1 MQTKYLLTL
10 LKTINMEHFSLIATR
25 EYLNKIGNKS
35 FILMTLLLPILL
47 SGITFLISFL
57 SSVNNDTSKNISVV
71 DNTGYIYQK
80 LDSST
85 DIIYDLIDDATIDE
99 AKEIS
104 RNKSDYG
111 LLYINNFDSPEEIAE
126 SIMFISETSPS
137 FTVLNKLES
146 QLESILTDEN
156 FRILGIDINQINS
169 SKIIVNLFQESF
181 DGEETT
187 RLDGIVKLGFGFALG
202 MLLYFFIF
210 AYGSMIM
217 MSVMEEKTSRIV
229 EIIISSVK
237 PFNLMTGKI
246 IGVSLA
252 GLTQVLIWG
261 VMFSVFSYFFSTYF
275 GISAS
280 SSSGEIIL
288 STEEADAISS
298 SALEMISAFMNLPL
312 TNIFFAFIIY
322 FIGGYFLYASIFA
335 AIGASIDNQADAQQF
350 MLPITLII
358 IIGLYVGVLTVPED
372 PNGIVAQIFSYIPF
386 TSPIVMLM
394 RIPHGVPLYEQILS
408 VTILFS
414 SVLLIVWISAKI
426 YRIGILMYGKK
437 ITYGEM
443 IKWLRS

>member
-312 TNIFFAFIIY
+312 TNIFIAFIMY
-322 FIGGYFLYASIFA
+322 FLGGYFLYASMFA
-335 AIGASIDNQADAQQF
+335 AVGAAIDNQADAQQF
-350 MLPITLII
+350 MLPVTLII

-414 SVLLIVWISAKI
+414 SVLLIIWISAKI

>member
-1 MQTKYLLTL
+1 MKYLLTL

-35 FILMTLLLPILL
+35 FILMTLLLPILF
-47 SGITFLISFL
+47 SGITFLLSFL

-187 RLDGIVKLGFGFALG
+187 RLDGIVKLGFGFVLG

-252 GLTQVLIWG
+252 ALTQVLIWG

-288 STEEADAISS
+288 STDEADAISS
-298 SALEMISAFMNLPL
+298 FALEMISAFMNLPL

-335 AIGASIDNQADAQQF
+335 AIGAAIDNQADAQQF
-350 MLPITLII
+350 MLPITLIV
-358 IIGLYVGVLTVPED
+358 IIGLYVGMLTVPED

>member
-1 MQTKYLLTL
+1 
-10 LKTINMEHFSLIATR
+10 MEHFSLIATR

-47 SGITFLISFL
+47 SGITFLLSFL

-85 DIIYDLIDDATIDE
+85 DIIYNLIDDATIDE

-261 VMFSVFSYFFSTYF
+261 VMFSVFSYLFSTYF

-335 AIGASIDNQADAQQF
+335 AIGAAIDNQADAQQF

>member
-47 SGITFLISFL
+47 SGITFLLSFL

-146 QLESILTDEN
+146 QLESILTNEN

-169 SKIIVNLFQESF
+169 SKIIINLFQESF
-181 DGEETT
+181 DGDETT
-187 RLDGIVKLGFGFALG
+187 RLDGVVKLGFGFALG

-335 AIGASIDNQADAQQF
+335 AIGAAIDNQADAQQF
-350 MLPITLII
+350 MLPITLIV
-358 IIGLYVGVLTVPED
+358 IIGLYVGMLTVPED

-414 SVLLIVWISAKI
+414 SVLFIVWISAKI

>member
-1 MQTKYLLTL
+1 MLTKYLLTL

-261 VMFSVFSYFFSTYF
+261 VMFFVFSYFFSTYF

-312 TNIFFAFIIY
+312 TNIFIAFIMY
-322 FIGGYFLYASIFA
+322 FLGGYFLYASMFA
-335 AIGASIDNQADAQQF
+335 AVGAAIDNQADAQQF
-350 MLPITLII
+350 MLPVTLII

-408 VTILFS
+408 VAILFS
-414 SVLLIVWISAKI
+414 SVLLIIWISAKI

>member
-414 SVLLIVWISAKI
+414 SVLLVIWISAKI

>member
-35 FILMTLLLPILL
+35 FILMTLLLPIFL
-47 SGITFLISFL
+47 SGITFLLSFL

-335 AIGASIDNQADAQQF
+335 AIGAAIDNQADAQQF
-350 MLPITLII
+350 MLPITLIV
-358 IIGLYVGVLTVPED
+358 IIGLYVGMLTVPED

>member
-1 MQTKYLLTL
+1 MKYLLTL

-47 SGITFLISFL
+47 SGITFLLSFL

-85 DIIYDLIDDATIDE
+85 DIIYDLIDDATIDD

-261 VMFSVFSYFFSTYF
+261 VMFSVFSYLFSTYF

-335 AIGASIDNQADAQQF
+335 AIGAAIDNQADAQQF

>member
-1 MQTKYLLTL
+1 MKYLLTL

-35 FILMTLLLPILL
+35 FILMTLLLPILF
-47 SGITFLISFL
+47 SGITFLLSFL

-187 RLDGIVKLGFGFALG
+187 RLDGIVKLGFGLALG

-252 GLTQVLIWG
+252 ALTQVLIWG

-335 AIGASIDNQADAQQF
+335 AIGAAIDNQADAQQF

>member
-1 MQTKYLLTL
+1 MKYLLTL

-47 SGITFLISFL
+47 SGITFLLSFL

-85 DIIYDLIDDATIDE
+85 DIIYDLIDDVTIDE

-335 AIGASIDNQADAQQF
+335 AIGAAIDNQADAQQF

-408 VTILFS
+408 LTILFS

>member
-1 MQTKYLLTL
+1 MKYLLTL

-35 FILMTLLLPILL
+35 FILMTLLLPILF
-47 SGITFLISFL
+47 SGITFLLSFL

-85 DIIYDLIDDATIDE
+85 DIIYDLIIDASLDQ

-137 FTVLNKLES
+137 FTILNKLES
-146 QLESILTDEN
+146 QLESILTNEN

-187 RLDGIVKLGFGFALG
+187 RLDGIVKLGFGLALG

-335 AIGASIDNQADAQQF
+335 AIGAAIDNQADAQQF
-350 MLPITLII
+350 MLPITLIV
-358 IIGLYVGVLTVPED
+358 IIGLYVGMLTVPED
-372 PNGIVAQIFSYIPF
+372 PNGIIAQIFSYIPF
-386 TSPIVMLM
+386 TSPIVMMM

-408 VTILFS
+408 LTILFS
-414 SVLLIVWISAKI
+414 SVLFFVWISAKI

-437 ITYGEM
+437 ITYSEM
-443 IKWLRS
+443 IKWIKS

>member
-1 MQTKYLLTL
+1 MQTKYSLTL

-47 SGITFLISFL
+47 SGITFLLSFL

-335 AIGASIDNQADAQQF
+335 AIGAAIDNQADAQQF
-350 MLPITLII
+350 MLPITLIV
-358 IIGLYVGVLTVPED
+358 IIGLYVGMLTVPED

>member
-35 FILMTLLLPILL
+35 FILMTLLLPIFL
-47 SGITFLISFL
+47 SGITFLLSFL

-85 DIIYDLIDDATIDE
+85 DIIYDLIDDVTIDE

-169 SKIIVNLFQESF
+169 SKIIINLFQESF

-187 RLDGIVKLGFGFALG
+187 RVDGVVKLGFGFALG

-335 AIGASIDNQADAQQF
+335 AIGAAIDNQADAQQF